1 MYLAVIDIGTN
12 STRLMVSEVEAGLV
26 KIVHTEII
34 TTRLGEGIGKQP
46 FLQRGAVNRTV
57 DALFKFKEKI
67 GQLGPVVVLA
77 AATSAVRDA
86 ANRIDF
92 LAEVKARVGWEVKVL
107 SGVEEARMSFLGV
120 MRGLK
125 SDISD
130 PVVIDIGGG
139 STEFIWARPETT
151 EFRSLRVGAVRMAE
165 SGSGM
170 DDIIDSMAGVIEIIK
185 KACLKSIIGVGGTVT
200 TLAAIDQRLEV
211 YDPELVHGYF
221 ISRQRVAAILETL
234 EKMSPGQRRKVPG
247 LQPER
252 ADIIVAGTRI
262 VRAIIEGLDG
272 DGVTVSETDI
282 MYGLLYSELEQKTS
296 KYEKFC

>member
-1 MYLAVIDIGTN
+1 MYKAIVDIGTN
-12 STRLMVSEVEAGLV
+12 STRLLVSEVEAGV
-26 KIVHTEII
+26 VRIVHTGLI

-46 FLQRGAVNRTV
+46 VLLRGAVDRTIG
-57 DALFKFKEKI
+57 ALVKFKEEI
-67 GQLGPVVVLA
+67 DQFEPVVVLA

-86 ANRIDF
+86 ANRDDF
-92 LAEVKARVGWEVKVL
+92 LAEVKARVGWEIKVL
-107 SGVEEARMSFLGV
+107 SGAEEARMSFLGV
-120 MRGLK
+120 VRGLK
-125 SDISD
+125 SDIPN

-139 STEFIWARPETT
+139 STEFIWAGPEAA

-165 SGSGM
+165 SGSGL
-170 DDIIDSMAGVIEIIK
+170 DDITDLMAEVIDIIK
-185 KACLKSIIGVGGTVT
+185 KAGLKSIVGVGGTVT

-221 ISRQRVAAILETL
+221 LSRQRVAAILEML
-234 EKMSPGQRRKVPG
+234 EKMSPDQRKGVSG

-272 DGVTVSETDI
+272 NGITVSETDI